1 MYPLDP
7 YKQQIFDELS
17 KNWSVL
23 IHENQSFTLR
33 FKDAKVKLEGTVG
46 VSITESNGHHTVR
59 VAFYNYAGNR
69 KDSIVI
75 KDMNPEIVCSQID
88 NFITA
93 KETEVEKE
101 NDRSLQ
107 YRKELNQMLTK
118 LGFVRDCDSKYMSI
132 FKTDS
137 LMLTFNYGENMGFRL
152 GISKSR
158 KKIADKPIEVGGSFT
173 SNHWKVAIEGCIS
186 RAQRDLGIAK

>member
-1 MYPLDP
+1 MNPLDP

-17 KNWSVL
+17 KNWSVVV
-23 IHENQSFTLR
+23 HENQSFTLR

-75 KDMNPEIVCSQID
+75 KDTKSEIVCSQID
-88 NFITA
+88 NFIAA
-93 KETEVEKE
+93 KENEVETE
-101 NDRSLQ
+101 NDRSLE
-107 YRKELNQMLTK
+107 YRTELNKMLSG

-132 FKTDS
+132 FKTNN
-137 LMLTFNYGENMGFRL
+137 LMLTFNYGENMGFTL

-158 KKIADKPIEVGGSFT
+158 KKIADKPIEVSGSFT

-186 RAQRDLGIAK
+186 RARRELGLVK